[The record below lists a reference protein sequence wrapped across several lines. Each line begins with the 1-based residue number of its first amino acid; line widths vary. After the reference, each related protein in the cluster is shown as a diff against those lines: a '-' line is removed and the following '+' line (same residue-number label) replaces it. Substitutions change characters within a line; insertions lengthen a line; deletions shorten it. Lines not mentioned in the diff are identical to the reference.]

1 MSPAPS
7 PLSALEE
14 IDELEAEIART
25 DAMVTA
31 ERAALRIARRERRAA
46 APPVGDRHWPAA
58 GLALGALIGGAAW
71 LASESS
77 VFVVVIVL
85 FAGTFAWFVK
95 MSAELPKNEARP
107 KVEGQP

>member
-1 MSPAPS
+1 MSPTPS

-25 DAMVTA
+25 DAMG
-31 ERAALRIARRERRAA
+31 IARRERRAA